1 MKAHI
6 LGSALIAAL
15 GASALPAA
23 EIARFKA
30 AGPTPA
36 LILQG
41 VLVPAGAETF
51 YLSGQ
56 LASPIGPAKPVTAA
70 SSIEDFG
77 DTKTQTV
84 SILTKIK
91 GLLAAHGYAMT
102 DVIKMTVFVAGD
114 PKLGGKMDFAGMNE
128 GYKQFFGTAE
138 NPNVVARSTIQVAA
152 LAAPWAL
159 VEIEVT
165 AAKMPK

>member
-6 LGSALIAAL
+6 LGGALIAVL
-15 GASALPAA
+15 GAAALPAA

-56 LASPIGPAKPVTAA
+56 LASPIDPAKPVTAA
-70 SSIEDFG
+70 LTIEDFG

-114 PKLGGKMDFAGMNE
+114 PKLGGKMDFAGMND

-138 NPNVVARSTIQVAA
+138 NPNVVARSTVQVAA

-159 VEIEVT
+159 VEIEVM